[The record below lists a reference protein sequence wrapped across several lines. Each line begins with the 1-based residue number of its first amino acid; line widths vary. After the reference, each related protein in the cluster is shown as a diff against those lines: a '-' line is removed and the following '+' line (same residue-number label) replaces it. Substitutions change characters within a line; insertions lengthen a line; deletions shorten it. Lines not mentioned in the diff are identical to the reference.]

1 MLSCIIFLSQNIH
14 IALFIALQQI
24 SKFRQ
29 LLPIDGIWL
38 DMNEI
43 ASFHDGEISD
53 DKHPSTL
60 NDPPYAIDNQGSKKP
75 LMKKTVSPDA
85 VHYGG
90 LKEYDVH
97 NLYG

>member
-1 MLSCIIFLSQNIH
+1 MSITSY
-14 IALFIALQQI
+14 
-24 SKFRQ
+24 
-29 LLPIDGIWL
+29 IDGVWL

-53 DKHPSTL
+53 DKHLSTL

-75 LMKKTVSPDA
+75 LMKKTASPDA

-90 LKEYDVH
+90 VKEYDVH
-97 NLYG
+97 NLYGWSHHVNTEQ